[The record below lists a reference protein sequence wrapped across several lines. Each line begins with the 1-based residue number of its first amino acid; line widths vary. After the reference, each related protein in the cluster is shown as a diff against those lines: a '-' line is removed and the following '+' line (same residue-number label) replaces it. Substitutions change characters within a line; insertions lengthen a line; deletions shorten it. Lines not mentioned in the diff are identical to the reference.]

1 MCVVGRV
8 LSAQNKKCISLQY
21 LQKNMGDEVEFLPQ
35 INTNIFYKLI
45 VSFWVCRARH
55 AQSTLNNKFPISKD
69 KHNSFPQIDNMILM
83 GMIILMG
90 ILKVLK
96 VTSLQYLYNIP
107 KKKSGREFMFLVNIK
122 VSGKFTLSFSMK
134 VIRHVQSTQ
143 NKNNIFFRIFY

>member
-55 AQSTLNNKFPISKD
+55 AQSTLNDKSPISLQYLKENVKGAVDFLSANKHERFLQIDTIILNVYYIKSLLFFLQYLKKEVNDEVDFLHGD
-69 KHNSFPQIDNMILM
+69 KHNSFPQIDDMILM
-83 GMIILMG
+83 GMI
-90 ILKVLK
+90 
-96 VTSLQYLYNIP
+96 
-107 KKKSGREFMFLVNIK
+107 
-122 VSGKFTLSFSMK
+122 
-134 VIRHVQSTQ
+134 RHSQST
-143 NKNNIFFRIFY
+143 

>member
-1 MCVVGRV
+1 MYKVILSFWVCVVGRV

-69 KHNSFPQIDNMILM
+69 NSFPQIDNMILM

-107 KKKSGREFMFLVNIK
+107 KKKSGREFMFLHASKHQSFWK
-122 VSGKFTLSFSMK
+122 VY
-134 VIRHVQSTQ
+134 II
-143 NKNNIFFRIFY
+143 IFDESDQTCPEYPK